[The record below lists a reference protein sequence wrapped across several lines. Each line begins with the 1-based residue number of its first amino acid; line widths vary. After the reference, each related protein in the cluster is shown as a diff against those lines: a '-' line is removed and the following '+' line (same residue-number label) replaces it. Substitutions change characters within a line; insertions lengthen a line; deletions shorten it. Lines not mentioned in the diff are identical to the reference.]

1 MAIQPKHGDRQ
12 GRMDFENDFTTEQ
25 SHRFAAVAN
34 SAFKRRVKKRE
45 IEAPFMQSAKQAAFK
60 SVVRPRGNNPNR
72 TRQVVWIIVIGLV
85 SLWLMYM
92 AG

>member
-1 MAIQPKHGDRQ
+1 MAVQQKHGERH
-12 GRMDFENDFTTEQ
+12 GRMGFDNDFTTEQ
-25 SHRFAAVAN
+25 SQRFTEVAN
-34 SAFKRRVKKRE
+34 SAVKRRVKKRE
-45 IEAPFMQSAKQAAFK
+45 IEAPFLLSAKQAAFK
-60 SVVRPRGNNPNR
+60 TVVRPRGNNPNR

>member
-12 GRMDFENDFTTEQ
+12 GRLDFDNDFTTEQ
-25 SHRFAAVAN
+25 SHRFTAVAN
-34 SAFKRRVKKRE
+34 SACKRRLKRRSVNG
-45 IEAPFMQSAKQAAFK
+45 PFIHSAKQAAYKTVMK
-60 SVVRPRGNNPNR
+60 SKRDNLNT
-72 TRQVVWIIVIGLV
+72 TRQVIWIIVIGLV